1 VEDFLGAGA
10 IVAALRGLGMSP
22 VSPEAE
28 LAATAF
34 LGTAEVPRAIAEC
47 VSGRELAAHA
57 NSDDVVLA
65 GQVGVSS
72 AAPRLVAGVLRGD

>member
-1 VEDFLGAGA
+1 
-10 IVAALRGLGMSP
+10 MSP

-72 AAPRLVAGVLRGD
+72 AAPRLVAGVFRGD